1 MVTVNGSRA
10 FFFPGQG
17 AQHLGMAI
25 DLAVAYP
32 EARAVFARG
41 SEVLGRDVLEVC
53 RSGPE
58 EELNSTRIS
67 QPAIFLH
74 SMAVLEILRK
84 EWGAPGGN
92 AEGLPAFAAA
102 GLSLGEY
109 SALVFA
115 GSIDFEDALKIVKL
129 RGELMQQAC
138 DAEKGAMASII
149 GLPAARVE
157 DVVATAGKD
166 GLRAGIANY
175 NSPDQTVVSGAAADV
190 DELVNRLE
198 AAGARRAIRLK
209 VAGAY
214 HSPLMA
220 SATRALEPHLRQA
233 RIRAPRVPF
242 FANFTGGE
250 ASDPEEIRTNLIR
263 QVESPVRWE
272 QIVRGLLGR
281 GLRSAFEVGPGR
293 VIQGLVRGV
302 ARDLDMISVGT
313 LEGILKLKEGGV
325 PVA

>member
-1 MVTVNGSRA
+1 MVTANGSRA

-17 AQHLGMAI
+17 AQHLGMAV
-25 DLAVAYP
+25 DLAETYP

-41 SEVLGRDVLEVC
+41 SEVLGRDILEVC

-58 EELNSTRIS
+58 DDLNSTRTS

-84 EWGAPGGN
+84 EWGAAG
-92 AEGLPAFAAA
+92 GLPAFAAA

-115 GSIDFEDALKIVKL
+115 GCLDFEEALGIVKL
-129 RGELMQQAC
+129 RGELMQEAC

-149 GLPAARVE
+149 GLPASKVEEVVEEARK
-157 DVVATAGKD
+157 A

-190 DELVNRLE
+190 DDLVKRLE
-198 AAGARRAIRLK
+198 A
-209 VAGAY
+209 

-220 SATRALEPHLRQA
+220 SATRALEPRLREA
-233 RIRAPRVPF
+233 RIERPRVPF
-242 FANFTGGE
+242 YANFTGKE

-272 QIVRGLLGR
+272 QIVRALLDR

-293 VIQGLVRGV
+293 VIQGLVRNIS
-302 ARDLDMISVGT
+302 RDLDMVSVGT
-313 LEGILKLKEGGV
+313 GEGILKVKEGGV